1 MKNLSIAFRIA
12 LGFGLIAL
20 IFSGVAAINV
30 LNSKGI
36 ERIAESISER
46 SQPKIDAVAELNER
60 IQLVRV
66 NVRDAIIETDDAKFQ
81 GFKDRLAEH
90 LRIASANA
98 AVLQKLAALPGTDQ
112 AEIAAVTTVVNDLR
126 TFERVSGEVTRLAL
140 SGHKAEAAA
149 MLREVTP
156 TTQALHDATEAIKKL
171 ILAHNGKVTAELRS
185 SASQLLTSIYVSAAL
200 FILASVA
207 TSIWISGSIVAP
219 LGTILAAVKRI
230 AEGDLTRDLVPEGRS
245 ELSSLQAEV
254 QTMQLSLRQ
263 MVSTISDANGRLS
276 DSALQL
282 TGATEQVKNA
292 SDAQAG
298 LASAMAA
305 SIEELSTSITHVSE
319 LSVEASKVS
328 LQTGEH
334 ASAGASDIGVMVAQ
348 IKDVTEGIESS
359 AERAHALGEEVSRIT
374 SIVHVIREVADQTNL
389 LALNAAIEAARAG
402 EAGRGFAVVADEVRK
417 LAEQSGRSASEIT
430 QMVQRI
436 QTGATDVS
444 SQMRS
449 TVVQMRDGLQMAEV
463 AGSKVQDIDGRTQQV
478 VKTIAEVS
486 GGLGE
491 QATASQDLAQRVE
504 MIVQMVEQNAGASGS
519 VADSARDLTQLSA
532 ELGNTVR
539 RFRIAS

>member
-1 MKNLSIAFRIA
+1 MKNLSITFRLA
-12 LGFGLIAL
+12 LGFGLLAL
-20 IFSGVAAINV
+20 IFSGVAVINV
-30 LNSKGI
+30 LSSRDIDDVATGI
-36 ERIAESISER
+36 AER
-46 SQPKIDAVAELNER
+46 SQPKVDAVGELNDR
-60 IQLVRV
+60 IQRVRV
-66 NVRDAIIETDDAKFQ
+66 NVRDAIIDTDGAKVEIA
-81 GFKDRLAEH
+81 RLKVEEH
-90 LRIASANA
+90 LKVANA
-98 AVLQKLAALPGTDQ
+98 NATLLARLVAQPGTDPDEV
-112 AEIAAVTTVVNDLR
+112 ATAAKIVDALKAFEGVNREAL
-126 TFERVSGEVTRLAL
+126 RLAVL
-140 SGHKAEAAA
+140 NRKSEAEA
-149 MLREVTP
+149 MLRANPLVAK
-156 TTQALHDATEAIKKL
+156 ALHDDVDKMKQLVLAFNAKL
-171 ILAHNGKVTAELRS
+171 IAELSS
-185 SASQLLTSIYVSAAL
+185 SADRLLNSIYVSAVL
-200 FILASVA
+200 FILASIA
-207 TSIWISGSIVAP
+207 TSIYISGSIAGQ

-230 AEGDLTRDLVPEGRS
+230 AEGDLTRDMVPEGRS
-245 ELSSLQAEV
+245 ELASLQTEV
-254 QTMQLSLRQ
+254 QAMQLSLRQ
-263 MVSTISDANGRLS
+263 MVSTISDANGRLC
-276 DSALQL
+276 DSASRL
-282 TGATEQVKNA
+282 TGATDQVKNA

-328 LQTGEH
+328 QQTGEH

-436 QTGATDVS
+436 QTGAADVS

-449 TVVQMRDGLQMAEV
+449 TVIQMRDGLQMAEV

-486 GGLGE
+486 GGLSE

-519 VADSARDLTQLSA
+519 VADSARDLSLLSS
-532 ELGNTVR
+532 ELDNTVR
-539 RFRIAS
+539 RFRVAG